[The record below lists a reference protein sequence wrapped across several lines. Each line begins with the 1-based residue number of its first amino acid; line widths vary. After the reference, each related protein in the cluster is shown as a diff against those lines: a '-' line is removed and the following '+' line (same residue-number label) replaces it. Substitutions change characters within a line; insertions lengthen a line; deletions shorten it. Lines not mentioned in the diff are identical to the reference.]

1 MVSTL
6 PPIQFLRNKLL
17 PARMF
22 LAGRLQSL
30 GVFVLLVTTGF
41 PPASIRGQD
50 FDHEPIN
57 YAQSK
62 ANNAVSRLQTRLEDG
77 TTKLARDDQQGYLA
91 ALLAELNVP
100 ISSQTLVFS
109 KTSLQRNRIAPRTP
123 RALYFNDDV
132 YVGYCQM
139 GDVLELS
146 AADPELGTVFYTLYQ
161 ETKQPRLVRQVD
173 NCLQCHGSAMTR
185 GVPGHLLRSV
195 YVDTAGFPMLAMGT
209 HRVDQTTPISNRW
222 GGWYVTGTHGEQ
234 AHLGNLVL
242 SNTPEREPV
251 DNAAGQ
257 NVTELSK
264 RLRTAEYL
272 SPHSDLIALMVLEH
286 QTEMHNLLTRANF
299 QTREAMFAE
308 VGLNKS
314 LGEPLDHRW
323 QSTTTRI
330 ESACEALVKYLFY
343 CGEPPLTARLQGTST
358 FAEDFA
364 RQGPRDAKGR
374 SLRDF
379 DLEHRMFKYPCSYLI
394 YSESFDA
401 LPKEALQVVV
411 RRMRAVLTG
420 ADKSKEFA
428 HLSDADRTAILEIIQ
443 GTKPGLLDDPK

>member
-1 MVSTL
+1 MITPVVCMKIWWNRSATSRARATRG
-6 PPIQFLRNKLL
+6 LRRCGLL
-17 PARMF
+17 
-22 LAGRLQSL
+22 
-30 GVFVLLVTTGF
+30 VLLLTTAF
-41 PPASIRGQD
+41 PQQSIRAQD

-57 YAQSK
+57 YAESK
-62 ANNAVSRLQTRLEDG
+62 PQNAVSRLQTRLEDG

-100 ISSQTLVFS
+100 VSSQTLVFS

-139 GDVLELS
+139 GEVLEIS

-161 ETKQPRLVRQVD
+161 ETRQPRLVRRVD
-173 NCLQCHGSAMTR
+173 NCLQCHGSTMTR

-195 YVDTAGFPMLAMGT
+195 YVDTAGFPMLALGT

-222 GGWYVTGTHGEQ
+222 GGWYVTGTHGQQ

-242 SNTPEREPV
+242 ANNPEREPI

-257 NVTELSK
+257 NVTDLSK

-286 QTEMHNLLTRANF
+286 QAEMHNLLVRANF
-299 QTREAMFAE
+299 QTREALFAE

-314 LGEPLDHRW
+314 LGEPPDHRW

-343 CGEPPLTARLQGTST
+343 CGEAPLTARLQGTST
-358 FAEDFA
+358 FAADFP
-364 RQGPRDAKGR
+364 RQGPRDGHGR

-379 DLEHRMFKYPCSYLI
+379 DLERRMFKYPCSYLI

-401 LPKEALQVVV
+401 LPREAMQVVS
-411 RRMRAVLTG
+411 RRMRAVLSGT
-420 ADKSKEFA
+420 DQSKEFA
-428 HLSDADRTAILEIIQ
+428 HLSDVDRAAILEIVQ
-443 GTKPGLLDDPK
+443 ATKPGLLDEPK